1 MPVYSISR
9 TSQYTTVTA
18 LETKTNQDGFSWNG
32 FDADGYASNF
42 VVNLLT
48 VCPTANRTW
57 DYAVPATPTANSVWY
72 PYSITLTVSGGN
84 PNGNGARPGFA
95 YLNLYT
101 SAYLS
106 ACFLHNQ
113 GNTVLPLVPFTGI
126 PLTGVA

>member
-101 SAYLS
+101 SSLSQPPMNSLFLNIISAINILYSSEYL
-106 ACFLHNQ
+106 A
-113 GNTVLPLVPFTGI
+113 G
-126 PLTGVA
+126 